1 MSFPDRKET
10 EVRRMLEGPHPAL
23 PPDLAGRATDR
34 GRRMLRRHQVVRT
47 IGWLLLLAAV
57 VAFAVWA
64 AIVEPWT
71 APPPTDTTPPLEGW

>member
-10 EVRRMLEGPHPAL
+10 EVRRMLEGPYPAL
-23 PPDLAGRATDR
+23 PPDLADRAAER
-34 GRRMLRRHQVVRT
+34 GRRMLHRHQVVRT

-57 VAFAVWA
+57 VAFGVWA
-64 AIVEPWT
+64 AIVEPWA

>member
-10 EVRRMLEGPHPAL
+10 EVRRMLEGPHPVL
-23 PPDLAGRATDR
+23 PPDLAGRATER

-47 IGWLLLLAAV
+47 IGWLLLFAAV

-64 AIVEPWT
+64 ANVEPWT
-71 APPPTDTTPPLEGW
+71 APPPTDTTPPLDGW